1 MSDHAIEQPHG
12 AHVHETG
19 DHEHPGAGVYIL
31 VAVVLIALTAMEI
44 GVFYAPFLQSWL
56 IPLLV
61 ILAVLKFIL
70 VAMFYMHLHYDN
82 FTFSVLFIF
91 PLLLAALII
100 TSLMLLFVYLGRH
113 SATLG

>member
-61 ILAVLKFIL
+61 VLAILKFIL
-70 VAMFYMHLHYDN
+70 VARLARDIKSLCRHDQAHWQP
-82 FTFSVLFIF
+82 TEVAVL
-91 PLLLAALII
+91 A
-100 TSLMLLFVYLGRH
+100 
-113 SATLG
+113 

>member
-1 MSDHAIEQPHG
+1 
-12 AHVHETG
+12 
-19 DHEHPGAGVYIL
+19 
-31 VAVVLIALTAMEI
+31 
-44 GVFYAPFLQSWL
+44 
-56 IPLLV
+56 
-61 ILAVLKFIL
+61 

-82 FTFSVLFIF
+82 FTFSILFIF